1 MPRLVPEESL
11 IRVLNLAKNPVQVTI
26 QDKDLFQQP
35 VEAFQVSI
43 YVGLE
48 GLTCVPLK
56 KGWVVFQVFSNTA
69 QSC

>member
-26 QDKDLFQQP
+26 QDRDLFQQP

-43 YVGLE
+43 CGAGRPELHLIE
-48 GLTCVPLK
+48 ERMG
-56 KGWVVFQVFSNTA
+56 FFSD
-69 QSC
+69 

>member
-26 QDKDLFQQP
+26 QDRDLFQQP
-35 VEAFQVSI
+35 VKAFQVSV

-48 GLTCVPLK
+48 GLNCISLK
-56 KGWVVFQVFSNTA
+56 KEWAFFQTGSNKA
-69 QSC
+69 HRY